1 MSHSLRLHLQ
11 ELLDCPFL
19 GEIKPPNQKA
29 SIKLPKMK
37 VITLLFL
44 NNHIITKNVLNIFCW
59 IFARYNSILCYYII
73 MYWIPKKL
81 VLNKSHASMISSI
94 VKFLPKLSLRVLWKV
109 ECMKKN
115 VQLFVFKLRFHLWGA
130 STLSY
135 HKKVLTDDIFIK

>member
-1 MSHSLRLHLQ
+1 MMIKKEMSHSLRLHLQ

-44 NNHIITKNVLNIFCW
+44 NNHIIIKNNT
-59 IFARYNSILCYYII
+59 SILCYYII

-81 VLNKSHASMISSI
+81 VLNKSHSSMISSI

-135 HKKVLTDDIFIK
+135 HKKF